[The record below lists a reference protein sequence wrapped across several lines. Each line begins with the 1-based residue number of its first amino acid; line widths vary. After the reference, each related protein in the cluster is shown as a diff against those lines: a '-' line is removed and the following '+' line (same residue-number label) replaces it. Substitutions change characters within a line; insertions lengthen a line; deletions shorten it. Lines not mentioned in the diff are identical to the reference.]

1 MQPLDLSLYS
11 GFSLLAQAGDLDIAE
26 SPGGGQFGAM
36 LMGAL
41 LMLLLLVLVVG
52 GVFAYRWWRAQT
64 PAGAGPAGVGTGL
77 DRDTR
82 RRIEAARQRGEFE
95 SVGDLYNR
103 HLQHTDAAEAYARAG
118 AHIKAAKSFQ
128 SAGNRAQA
136 IHHYKQGGDFKQ
148 AARLYEEDSQ
158 HRAAAAEYV
167 VAGEFLRAGEQYAL
181 AADPRRAAEYFER
194 AGEPLKASVYHEK
207 AENPARAAELLVQH
221 VEAQIKV
228 QGGAELMGQDREY
241 ARKAATML
249 KASGDP
255 ERASIFFQ
263 RVGEF
268 EAAAECLRTTG
279 DYTRAAEMLVSANQ
293 PMLAARYFEE
303 GGQPDRAAL
312 MRAEESLKAGDME
325 AAAREFRKGNKLER
339 AAEIYEQMQRWE
351 SSAGLYEQ
359 VERFDK
365 AGALYLKAEKPA
377 NAAHCAEQA
386 GQLTRAAELFEQAGD
401 FLGHVRILRKQG
413 DLFRA
418 GRLLYENRQFDD
430 ALAALDQI
438 DSRDAMYLSSLEL
451 QGDVLRAQNR
461 FEKAYSRYRAA
472 LGTRQADRGT
482 IPLFYKMG
490 RALEEI
496 QDFTGAV
503 QQYQTVHEVDANYE
517 DVGQRMR
524 AIRRGQRPGKTTTS
538 GIFSS
543 KEVGGA
549 PRQRYEVIEEI
560 ARGGMGVVYRAQ
572 DTLLGRV
579 VAFKV
584 LGENLKD
591 NQTAVEYFLRE
602 ARASAALS
610 HPNIVT
616 VFDAGEQEGDYYIA
630 MEFVEGTTLKE
641 LLRRHG
647 ALPEDQVR
655 YIMIHCCRALHYAH
669 SKGVIHRDIKSGN
682 AMITRDKTLKIM
694 DFGLAKFLTEYQNNH
709 TQQVGTP
716 FYMSPEQIIG
726 KNIDFRSD
734 LYSLGCT
741 LFECATGTVPFFKG
755 DLSYHHLHT
764 KPPSPRSIN
773 PALTREMEAIILK
786 LLEKDPDNRY
796 QSARELIE
804 SVTAAASAPLT

>member
-1 MQPLDLSLYS
+1 MYS
-11 GFSLLAQAGDLDIAE
+11 GLSLLAQAGELDIAE

-64 PAGAGPAGVGTGL
+64 PAGVGPAGVGTGL

-82 RRIEAARQRGEFE
+82 KRIEAARQRGEFE
-95 SVGDLYNR
+95 SVGDLYSR
-103 HLQHTDAAEAYARAG
+103 HQQHSDAAEAYARAG

-148 AARLYEEDSQ
+148 AARLYEEDGQ
-158 HRAAAAEYV
+158 HRPAAAEYV
-167 VAGEFLRAGEQYAL
+167 VAGELLRAAEQYAL
-181 AADPRRAAEYFER
+181 ANEPKRAAEYFER
-194 AGEPLKASVYHEK
+194 AGEPLKASIYHEK

-221 VEAQIKV
+221 VEGQIKV
-228 QGGAELMGQDREY
+228 LGGAELHGQDREY
-241 ARKAATML
+241 ARKAARLL
-249 KASGDP
+249 KDANDL
-255 ERASIFFQ
+255 ERASELFQ
-263 RVGEF
+263 KVGEY

-279 DYTRAAEMLVSANQ
+279 DFTRAAEMLVRAGQ
-293 PMLAARYFEE
+293 PLLAARYFED
-303 GGQPDRAAL
+303 GGQPDRAAA
-312 MRAEESLKAGDME
+312 MRAEEALKAGDME
-325 AAAREFRKGNKLER
+325 AAAREFRKGGKLDR

-359 VERFDK
+359 IERFEK
-365 AGALYLKAEKPA
+365 AGELYIKAEKLA
-377 NAAHCAEQA
+377 NAAHCAELA
-386 GQLTRAAELFEQAGD
+386 GQLNRAAELFSQAGD

-430 ALAALDQI
+430 ALSALEQI
-438 DSRDAMYLSSLEL
+438 DSRDAMYLSALEL
-451 QGDVLRAQNR
+451 QGDVLRAQSR

-490 RALEEI
+490 RSLEEI

-503 QQYQTVHEVDANYE
+503 QQYQIVHDVDSNYE

-524 AIRRGQRPGKTTTS
+524 AIRRGQRPGKPTTS
-538 GIFSS
+538 GIFSTS
-543 KEVGGA
+543 KDLGGA
-549 PRQRYEVIEEI
+549 ARQRYEIIEEI

-773 PALTREMEAIILK
+773 PALTRDMEGIILK
-786 LLEKDPDNRY
+786 LLEKNPDDRY
-796 QSARELIE
+796 QSAKELIE
-804 SVTAAASAPLT
+804 SVTTSAAPLT

>member
-1 MQPLDLSLYS
+1 MQPQDLALTL
-11 GFSLLAQAGDLDIAE
+11 GPGLLAQAGELDIADTG
-26 SPGGGQFGAM
+26 GGGQLGAM

-52 GVFAYRWWRAQT
+52 GVFAYRWWRSQT
-64 PAGAGPAGVGTGL
+64 PAGVGPAGVGAGL

-82 RRIEAARQRGEFE
+82 KRIEAARQRGEFE
-95 SVGDLYNR
+95 SMGDLYSR
-103 HLQHTDAAEAYARAG
+103 HQQHADAAEAYARAG
-118 AHIKAAKSFQ
+118 AHVKAAKSFQ
-128 SAGNRAQA
+128 AAGNRAQA
-136 IHHYKQGGDFKQ
+136 IHHFKLGGDFKQ
-148 AARLYEEDSQ
+148 AARLYEEDNQ
-158 HRAAAAEYV
+158 HRAAAAEYI
-167 VAGEFLRAGEQYAL
+167 VAGELLKAAEQYAL
-181 AADPRRAAEYFER
+181 AKDPKRAAEYFEK
-194 AGEPLKASVYHEK
+194 GGDLLKASLYHEK
-207 AENPARAAELLVQH
+207 ADNPARAAELLIQH
-221 VEAQIKV
+221 VESHTGDPSAPI
-228 QGGAELMGQDREY
+228 GDQDREH
-241 ARKAATML
+241 ARRAAGL
-249 KASGDP
+249 LRDAGEYD
-255 ERASIFFQ
+255 RASSLFQ
-263 RVGEF
+263 RLGDY
-268 EAAAECLRTTG
+268 EAAAQCLRVSG
-279 DYTRAAEMLVSANQ
+279 DYTRAAEMLVRAGQ
-293 PMLAARYFEE
+293 PLLAARYFEE

-312 MRAEESLKAGDME
+312 IRAEEALKAGDLE
-325 AAAREFRKGNKLER
+325 AAAREFRAANKLDR
-339 AAEIYEQMQRWE
+339 AAELYEQMQRWE

-359 VERFDK
+359 LERFEK
-365 AGALYLKAEKPA
+365 AGELYLKAEKLA
-377 NAAHCAEQA
+377 NAAHCAELA
-386 GQLTRAAELFEQAGD
+386 GQLTRAAELFEKAGD

-430 ALAALDQI
+430 ALAALEQI
-438 DSRDAMYLSSLEL
+438 DSRDAMYLASLEL
-451 QGDVLRAQNR
+451 QGDVLRAQSR
-461 FEKAYSRYRAA
+461 HEKAYSRYRAA

-503 QQYQTVHEVDANYE
+503 QQYQIVHDVDANYE
-517 DVGQRMR
+517 DVAQRMR
-524 AIRRGQRPGKTTTS
+524 AIRRGQRPGKTTSS
-538 GIFSS
+538 GIFSTS
-543 KEVGGA
+543 KDLGGGS
-549 PRQRYEVIEEI
+549 RQRYEIIEEI

-641 LLRRHG
+641 LLRKHG

-773 PALTREMEAIILK
+773 PALSRDMERIILK
-786 LLEKDPDNRY
+786 LLEKSPDDRY
-796 QSARELIE
+796 QSAKELIE
-804 SVTAAASAPLT
+804 SVTAPAPLT